1 VWRVKKMP
9 LFDYRCECGNKEERI
24 VKRDEM
30 DSQQC
35 SCGAY
40 MHRLFPDSFRFEL
53 VYNNK
58 TDMCD
63 WQGNTSQ
70 YWNDV
75 KKQKEKEGKL
85 TMPVTENIS

>member
-1 VWRVKKMP
+1 MP
-9 LFDYRCECGNKEERI
+9 LFDYRCECGFQEERI
-24 VKRDEM
+24 VRHDEI
-30 DSQQC
+30 DSQNC
-35 SCGAY
+35 DKCGAT
-40 MHRLFPDSFRFEL
+40 MHKLFPKDFNFKL
-53 VYNNK
+53 VYNNQ

-85 TMPVTENIS
+85 MMPVTENIS

>member
-1 VWRVKKMP
+1 MP
-9 LFDYRCECGNKEERI
+9 IFEYVCACGYQDERL

-30 DSQQC
+30 EDQKCPKC
-35 SCGAY
+35 SKL
-40 MHRLFPDSFRFEL
+40 MDRQFPDTFRFKL

-75 KKQKEKEGKL
+75 KKQKEKEGKI